1 MDNVAISRL
10 SEQGEFLMRV
20 FVTGAAGFIGTATTM
35 ELIAN
40 GHEVLGLA
48 RSDDNA
54 KALEKLGAA
63 VHRGSLEDL
72 DSLRKGAKET
82 DGTIH
87 LAFIHDFSKFAE
99 NAQIDKQAIDA
110 MGDVLAGSDKPFIVT
125 SGTLV
130 VAPGRL
136 ATEEDPATPS
146 LPRVSENAGLAFA
159 ARGVRAMAIR
169 LPQVHGGDGKCGL
182 VNWLLTIAREKGVSA
197 YIGDGGNRWAGAHR
211 LDVARLYR
219 LVLEKGLAGTSYHAV
234 AEEGVTARDIA
245 EMMGRHLNLPVTSI
259 SPEDASAHFGMIAMF
274 VGRDGAASS
283 ALTQRWLGWKPT
295 QIGMIAD
302 ISRPGYFKV

>member
-1 MDNVAISRL
+1 
-10 SEQGEFLMRV
+10 MRV
-20 FVTGAAGFIGTATTM
+20 FVTGASGFIGTATTR
-35 ELIAN
+35 ELIGN

-54 KALEKLGAA
+54 KALEALGAE

-72 DSLRKGAKET
+72 ESLRKGAKET

-99 NAQIDKQAIDA
+99 NGKIDKHAIDA

-125 SGTLV
+125 SGTLL

-136 ATEEDPATPS
+136 ATEQDAVMPG
-146 LPRVSENAGLAFA
+146 LPRVSEASGLALA

-169 LPQVHGGDGKCGL
+169 LPQVHGADGRCGL
-182 VNWLLTIAREKGVSA
+182 VNYLLNIAQEKGFSA
-197 YIGDGGNRWAGAHR
+197 YIGDGSNRWSGAHR

-219 LVLEKGLAGTSYHAV
+219 LALEKGRAGTSYHAV
-234 AEEGVTARDIA
+234 ADEGVTARDIA
-245 EMMGRHLNLPVTSI
+245 EIIGRHLRLPVVSI
-259 SPEDASAHFGMIAMF
+259 PQEEAAAHFGVMAMF
-274 VGRDGAASS
+274 AGMDGAASS
-283 ALTQRWLGWKPT
+283 ALTQQWLGWKPT
-295 QIGMIAD
+295 QIGLIAD
-302 ISRPGYFKV
+302 ISRPGYFDV

>member
-99 NAQIDKQAIDA
+99 NGQIDKRAIEA
-110 MGDVLAGSDKPFIVT
+110 MGDVL
-125 SGTLV
+125 
-130 VAPGRL
+130 
-136 ATEEDPATPS
+136 E
-146 LPRVSENAGLAFA
+146 
-159 ARGVRAMAIR
+159 
-169 LPQVHGGDGKCGL
+169 
-182 VNWLLTIAREKGVSA
+182 
-197 YIGDGGNRWAGAHR
+197 
-211 LDVARLYR
+211 
-219 LVLEKGLAGTSYHAV
+219 
-234 AEEGVTARDIA
+234 
-245 EMMGRHLNLPVTSI
+245 
-259 SPEDASAHFGMIAMF
+259 
-274 VGRDGAASS
+274 
-283 ALTQRWLGWKPT
+283 
-295 QIGMIAD
+295 
-302 ISRPGYFKV
+302 